1 MILKGDEQTVKSRF
15 GNLIK
20 HKIRENKGISLV
32 ELLVTI
38 IFCLMTF
45 SLVVTAMQAA
55 VRQLKTQTMYSES
68 KLLCSTLA
76 MSVEDVLRYAGSG
89 DALIAGTGS
98 IGAGSATD
106 ESISAGRDYS
116 TELSELK
123 FYSRTRYKANNSY
136 FEVTDGIKSYGDSS
150 GTSSGTTFAEGRI
163 ILVSPKSGDGTG
175 SSDDTIPTELAPS
188 SGYTQGM
195 KADLSLKWHGSD
207 DYSESDPKYHT
218 FTGTVYV
225 TDSKGNVLCS
235 QTFAVKPINVND

>member
-1 MILKGDEQTVKSRF
+1 MILKGDGQTVKSRF

-45 SLVVTAMQAA
+45 ALVVTAMQAA

-89 DALIAGTGS
+89 DGLIAGTGS
-98 IGAGSATD
+98 TGAGSADD

-116 TELSELK
+116 TGLSELK
-123 FYSRTRYKANNSY
+123 FYSRARYKANNSY
-136 FEVTDGIKSYGDSS
+136 FKVTDGTESYGDSS

-163 ILVSPKSGDGTG
+163 ILVSPDSDATAGSGDTV
-175 SSDDTIPTELAPS
+175 PTELVPS

-195 KADLSLKWHGSD
+195 KADLSIEWHGSD
-207 DYSESDPKYHT
+207 KYSKGDKEYHT

-225 TDSKGNVLCS
+225 TDSKGEVLCS